1 LFKKLLGVAAASAA
15 SVLVLAGCAG
25 GSTATPTDTSTPTDS
40 ETAVAGGLIGV
51 SMPTQS
57 STRWIS
63 DGESIKAEMEAQGFE
78 VDLQFAEDDIPTQV
92 AQLEAMLTKGAKALI
107 IAAIDG
113 TQLTDVLQ
121 AAADAG
127 VPVIAYDRLIRDS
140 ENVDYYATFDNF
152 KVGVQ
157 QATSLLVGMGV
168 YASEESTSADGPNA
182 AGPWNI
188 ELVAGSLD
196 DNNAFFFFD
205 GAMSVLQPLI
215 DSGVLVVKSGQ
226 TAIEQVATLRWDG
239 AVAQDRMEDILV
251 SSYADGSKV
260 HGVLSPY
267 DGLSRGIIAAL
278 VDAGYTADDLPTIT
292 GQDAEV
298 LSVKS
303 MLAGEQ
309 YSTIFKD
316 TRELAKV
323 ASAMAIAILNGT
335 EPEVND
341 TTTYDNGVKVVP
353 SFLLTPY
360 IVTVDNY
367 QELLIDSGYI
377 AEADLG
383 AWTLFGAY
391 CPRTQMETPMWATC
405 WPPIAATP
413 WFRLPA
419 AWWPLSAFRIWWWSK
434 PPMLC

>member
-1 LFKKLLGVAAASAA
+1 LFKKLLGIAATTVAAA
-15 SVLVLAGCAG
+15 LVLSGCA
-25 GSTATPTDTSTPTDS
+25 SSSTPAETTDAGA
-40 ETAVAGGLIGV
+40 AVEGGLIGV

-63 DGESIKAEMEAQGFE
+63 DGESIKAELEGQGFE
-78 VDLQFAEDDIPTQV
+78 VDLQYAEDDIPTQV

-121 AAADAG
+121 AAKDAG
-127 VPVIAYDRLIRDS
+127 VPVISYDRLIRDS

-157 QATSLLVGMGV
+157 QATSMLVGMGV
-168 YASEESTSADGPNA
+168 YASEESTSPDGPNA

-188 ELVAGSLD
+188 ELFAGSLD
-196 DNNAFFFFD
+196 DNNAFFFFN

-226 TAIEQVATLRWDG
+226 TTIEQVATLRWDG
-239 AVAQDRMEDILV
+239 AVAQKRMEDILV
-251 SSYADGSKV
+251 GNYADGSQV

-278 VDAGYTADDLPTIT
+278 TDAGYSKMPTIV

-298 LSVKS
+298 LSVKA

-323 ASAMAIAILNGT
+323 AAGMALAILKGET
-335 EPEVND
+335 PETND

-353 SFLLTPY
+353 SYLLTPY

-367 QELLIDSGYI
+367 KELLIDSGYI
-377 AEADLG
+377 NEADLG
-383 AWTLFGAY
+383 
-391 CPRTQMETPMWATC
+391 
-405 WPPIAATP
+405 
-413 WFRLPA
+413 
-419 AWWPLSAFRIWWWSK
+419 
-434 PPMLC
+434 

>member
-1 LFKKLLGVAAASAA
+1 MFKKLLGLVAVASASA
-15 SVLVLAGCAG
+15 LVLAGCAG
-25 GSTATPTDTSTPTDS
+25 GTTTSTSTSTAGSDTGTTTS
-40 ETAVAGGLIGV
+40 EGGLIGV

-63 DGESIKAEMEAQGFE
+63 DGENIKAQMEAAGFE
-78 VDLQFAEDDIPTQV
+78 VDLQYAEDDIPTQV
-92 AQLEAMLTKGAKALI
+92 NQLEAMLTKGAKALI

-127 VPVIAYDRLIRDS
+127 VPVISYDRLIRDS

-152 KVGVQ
+152 QVGVQ
-157 QATSLLVGMGV
+157 QATSMLVGMGV
-168 YASEESTSADGPNA
+168 FASEASTSADGPNA

-188 ELVAGSLD
+188 ELFAGSLD
-196 DNNAFFFFD
+196 DNNAFFFFN

-226 TAIEQVATLRWDG
+226 TTIEQVATLRWDG
-239 AVAQDRMEDILV
+239 AVAQKRMEDILV
-251 SSYADGSKV
+251 GNYADGSV
-260 HGVLSPY
+260 VTGVLSPY

-278 VDAGYTADDLPTIT
+278 TDAGYTAASLPTIV

-316 TRELAKV
+316 TRELAAV
-323 ASAMAIAILNGT
+323 AAGMAVAILNGE

-341 TTTYDNGVKVVP
+341 TSTYDNGVKVVP

-360 IVTVDNY
+360 IVTLDNY

-383 AWTLFGAY
+383 
-391 CPRTQMETPMWATC
+391 
-405 WPPIAATP
+405 
-413 WFRLPA
+413 
-419 AWWPLSAFRIWWWSK
+419 
-434 PPMLC
+434 

>member
-1 LFKKLLGVAAASAA
+1 MFKKLLGIAATTVAAA
-15 SVLVLAGCAG
+15 LVLSGCA
-25 GSTATPTDTSTPTDS
+25 SSSTPAETTDGA
-40 ETAVAGGLIGV
+40 AVEGGLIGV

-63 DGESIKAEMEAQGFE
+63 DGESIKAELEGQGFQ
-78 VDLQFAEDDIPTQV
+78 VDLQYAEDDIPTQV

-121 AAADAG
+121 AAKDAG
-127 VPVIAYDRLIRDS
+127 VPVISYDRLIRDS

-157 QATSLLVGMGV
+157 QATSMLVGMGV
-168 YASEESTSADGPNA
+168 YASEDSTSADGPNA

-188 ELVAGSLD
+188 ELFAGSLD
-196 DNNAFFFFD
+196 DNNAFFFFN

-226 TAIEQVATLRWDG
+226 TTIEQVATLRWDG
-239 AVAQDRMEDILV
+239 AVAQKRMEDILV
-251 SSYADGSKV
+251 GNYADGSQV

-278 VDAGYTADDLPTIT
+278 TDAGYSKMPTIV

-298 LSVKS
+298 LSVKA

-323 ASAMAIAILNGT
+323 AAGMALAILKGET
-335 EPEVND
+335 PETND

-353 SFLLTPY
+353 SYLLTPY

-367 QELLIDSGYI
+367 KELLIDSGYI
-377 AEADLG
+377 NEADLG
-383 AWTLFGAY
+383 
-391 CPRTQMETPMWATC
+391 
-405 WPPIAATP
+405 
-413 WFRLPA
+413 
-419 AWWPLSAFRIWWWSK
+419 
-434 PPMLC
+434 

>member
-1 LFKKLLGVAAASAA
+1 MKGTLLFKKLTGTLALASAA
-15 SVLVLAGCAG
+15 ALVLAGCAG
-25 GSTATPTDTSTPTDS
+25 GTAETASTTESTDS
-40 ETAVAGGLIGV
+40 GTSEAVAGGLIGV

-63 DGESIKAEMEAQGFE
+63 DGENIKELMEAEGFD

-140 ENVDYYATFDNF
+140 ANVDYYATFDNF
-152 KVGVQ
+152 QVGVQ

-168 YASEESTSADGPNA
+168 YASEDSTSADGANA
-182 AGPWNI
+182 AGPWNV
-188 ELVAGSLD
+188 ELFAGSPD
-196 DNNAFFFFD
+196 DNNATFFFN

-215 DSGVLVVKSGQ
+215 DSGVLVVGSGQ
-226 TAIEQVATLRWDG
+226 TDFEQVAILRWDG
-239 AVAQDRMEDILV
+239 ATAQKRMEDILV
-251 SSYADGSKV
+251 GSYAGDTV

-278 VDAGYTADDLPTIT
+278 VDGGYTSETLPVIT

-316 TRELAKV
+316 TRELAGV
-323 ASAMAIAILNGT
+323 ASSMAIAILNGE
-335 EPEVND
+335 EPEVTD

-353 SFLLTPY
+353 SYLLTPY

-367 QELLIDSGYI
+367 EALLIDSGYI

-383 AWTLFGAY
+383 
-391 CPRTQMETPMWATC
+391 
-405 WPPIAATP
+405 
-413 WFRLPA
+413 
-419 AWWPLSAFRIWWWSK
+419 
-434 PPMLC
+434 

>member
-1 LFKKLLGVAAASAA
+1 MFKKLLGFAALTSAAA
-15 SVLVLAGCAG
+15 LVLAGCAG
-25 GSTATPTDTSTPTDS
+25 GGASTTESTGGDS
-40 ETAVAGGLIGV
+40 ASTEAAAGGLIGV

-63 DGESIKAEMEAQGFE
+63 DGENIKSLMEAEGFQ
-78 VDLQFAEDDIPTQV
+78 VDLQYAEDDIPTQV

-140 ENVDYYATFDNF
+140 ENVNYYATFDNF
-152 KVGVQ
+152 QVGVQ

-168 YASEESTSADGPNA
+168 YASEESTSADGANA
-182 AGPWNI
+182 AGPWNV
-188 ELVAGSLD
+188 ELFAGSPD
-196 DNNAFFFFD
+196 DNNAGFFFN

-226 TAIEQVATLRWDG
+226 VDFEQVATLRWDG
-239 AVAQDRMEDILV
+239 AVAQKRMEDILV
-251 SSYADGSKV
+251 GTYASDSV

-278 VDAGYTADDLPTIT
+278 VDGGYTADNLPVIT

-298 LSVKS
+298 LSVQS

-316 TRELAKV
+316 TRELAAV
-323 ASAMAIAILNGT
+323 ASGMAMAVLNGE

-341 TTTYDNGVKVVP
+341 TETYDNGVKVVP
-353 SFLLTPY
+353 SYLLTPY

-367 QELLIDSGYI
+367 EALLIDSGYI
-377 AEADLG
+377 DPADLG
-383 AWTLFGAY
+383 
-391 CPRTQMETPMWATC
+391 
-405 WPPIAATP
+405 
-413 WFRLPA
+413 
-419 AWWPLSAFRIWWWSK
+419 
-434 PPMLC
+434 

>member
-1 LFKKLLGVAAASAA
+1 MLKKLFGLVAVASASA
-15 SVLVLAGCAG
+15 LVLAGCAAG
-25 GSTATPTDTSTPTDS
+25 GTTSTPTSTSGSDTGTTTS
-40 ETAVAGGLIGV
+40 EGGLIGV

-63 DGESIKAEMEAQGFE
+63 DGENIKAQMEAAGFE
-78 VDLQFAEDDIPTQV
+78 VDLQYAEDDIPTQV
-92 AQLEAMLTKGAKALI
+92 NQLEAMLTKGAKALI

-121 AAADAG
+121 AARDAG
-127 VPVIAYDRLIRDS
+127 VPVISYDRLIRDS

-152 KVGVQ
+152 QVGVQ

-168 YASEESTSADGPNA
+168 YASEGSTSADGPNA

-188 ELVAGSLD
+188 ELAAGSLD
-196 DNNAFFFFD
+196 DNNAFFFFN

-215 DSGVLVVKSGQ
+215 DSGVLVVRSGQ

-239 AVAQDRMEDILV
+239 AVAQKRMEDILV
-251 SSYADGSKV
+251 GNYTAERV
-260 HGVLSPY
+260 VGVLSPY
-267 DGLSRGIIAAL
+267 DGISRGIIAAL
-278 VDAGYTADDLPTIT
+278 TDAGYTSADLPTIT

-303 MLAGEQ
+303 MLSGEQ

-316 TRELAKV
+316 TRELAAV
-323 ASAMAIAILNGT
+323 AAGMAIALLNGET
-335 EPEVND
+335 PEVND

-367 QELLIDSGYI
+367 EELLVDSGYI
-377 AEADLG
+377 AAEDLG
-383 AWTLFGAY
+383 
-391 CPRTQMETPMWATC
+391 
-405 WPPIAATP
+405 
-413 WFRLPA
+413 
-419 AWWPLSAFRIWWWSK
+419 
-434 PPMLC
+434 

>member
-1 LFKKLLGVAAASAA
+1 MFKKLLGFAALTSAAA
-15 SVLVLAGCAG
+15 LVLAGCAG
-25 GSTATPTDTSTPTDS
+25 GGASTTESTGGDS
-40 ETAVAGGLIGV
+40 ASTEAAAGGLIGV

-63 DGESIKAEMEAQGFE
+63 DGENIKSLMEAEGFQ
-78 VDLQFAEDDIPTQV
+78 VDLQYAEDDIPTQV

-121 AAADAG
+121 TAADSG

-140 ENVDYYATFDNF
+140 ENVNYYATFDNF
-152 KVGVQ
+152 QVGVQ

-182 AGPWNI
+182 AGPWNV
-188 ELVAGSLD
+188 ELFAGSPD
-196 DNNAFFFFD
+196 DNNAGFFFN

-215 DSGVLVVKSGQ
+215 DSGVLVVGSGQ
-226 TAIEQVATLRWDG
+226 TDFEQVATLRWDG
-239 AVAQDRMEDILV
+239 AVAQKRMEDILV
-251 SSYADGSKV
+251 GTYAADSV

-278 VDAGYTADDLPTIT
+278 VDGGYTADNLPVIT

-298 LSVKS
+298 LSVQS

-316 TRELAKV
+316 TRELAAV
-323 ASAMAIAILNGT
+323 ASGMAMAVLNGT

-341 TTTYDNGVKVVP
+341 TETYDNGVKVVP
-353 SFLLTPY
+353 SYLLTPY

-367 QELLIDSGYI
+367 EALLIDSGYI
-377 AEADLG
+377 DPADLG
-383 AWTLFGAY
+383 
-391 CPRTQMETPMWATC
+391 
-405 WPPIAATP
+405 
-413 WFRLPA
+413 
-419 AWWPLSAFRIWWWSK
+419 
-434 PPMLC
+434 